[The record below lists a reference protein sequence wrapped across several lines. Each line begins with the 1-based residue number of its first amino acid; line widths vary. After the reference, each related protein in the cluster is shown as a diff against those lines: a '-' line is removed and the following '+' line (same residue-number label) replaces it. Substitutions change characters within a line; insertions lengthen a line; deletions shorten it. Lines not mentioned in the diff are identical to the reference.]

1 MHCMDC
7 GNELETVSYVESC
20 TKWLCRNCNA
30 YWYQSRTIRV
40 EWSKQNIPLDN
51 PNNKNEPPVVSTQS
65 SDRNLKESI
74 SKVKYE
80 LEKFR
85 VAYLRSNEDS
95 GYWTYIL
102 KRHKNNIYNELEM
115 IERELKERS

>member
-1 MHCMDC
+1 MDC
-7 GNELETVSYVESC
+7 GSKLETVSYVESC
-20 TKWLCRNCNA
+20 TKWHCKECNA
-30 YWYQSRTIRV
+30 HWFQSRTVRV
-40 EWSKQNIPLDN
+40 EWIKQNIILDN
-51 PNNKNEPPVVSTQS
+51 PNISNSPVMSTQS